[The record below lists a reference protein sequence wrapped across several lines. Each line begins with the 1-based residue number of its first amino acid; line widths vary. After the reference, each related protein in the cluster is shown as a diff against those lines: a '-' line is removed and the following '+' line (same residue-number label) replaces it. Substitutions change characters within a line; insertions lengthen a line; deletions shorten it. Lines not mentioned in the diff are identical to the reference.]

1 MSNTMR
7 ERLRADLATV
17 LTEAK
22 SVAEAA
28 QTAGRQFTDDEQHR
42 VTSLIAQR
50 DGIKQRIE
58 QIDADAKLSKAL
70 GDLGDLAPGDSF
82 EPSYGQGQK
91 DYVPAGKGSKWAR
104 QVAGKL
110 ITQAQRHGIK
120 ALTSGS
126 IDVPA
131 IVEPVVDLPVRPTR
145 ILDLIPRR
153 PLTENTYEYLRQTVR
168 TNNAAVVADL
178 ATKPTSVYT
187 VASVEDRAR
196 VIAHLS
202 EPIPERYFAD
212 HLELVQLID
221 REMREDALL
230 ALETEILTGDG
241 SGEHFTGITNVSGT
255 ISQAWSTD
263 MVTTTRKAKTALE
276 AAFQTPSAYVLH
288 PTDWEAIDLL
298 QDNEGRY
305 YYGGPSGAGTP
316 TLHGLPVV
324 VTPAITAGVG
334 LLADWSKA
342 RLRVREDMRLDADRS
357 GTNFTKNQVVLRVEG
372 RFGFDLTRPSAFAEI
387 DLTSA

>member
-17 LTEAK
+17 LTEVK
-22 SVAEAA
+22 SLAEEV

-70 GDLGDLAPGDSF
+70 GDLGDGTGARFLGTNDGG
-82 EPSYGQGQK
+82 PSE
-91 DYVPAGKGSKWAR
+91 YVPAGKGSKWAR

-126 IDVPA
+126 IEVPA
-131 IVEPVVDLPVRPTR
+131 IVEPIVDLPVRPTR

-178 ATKPTSVYT
+178 GTKPTSVYT
-187 VASVEDRAR
+187 VAAVEDRAR

-202 EPIPERYFAD
+202 EAIPERYFAD

-241 SGEHFTGITNVSGT
+241 TGEHFTGITSVSGT